1 MRPDWRPGNQRP
13 SREKV
18 GPVAAPNARRWVKAI
33 LHRPPATEPTNWLS
47 KRVLPFSPFS
57 FSFFLS
63 FYFFGSLGFFFSS
76 CSFSTPP
83 LETRNSKRTFSRRPR
98 QTGLA
103 AGIRTVLFAFFF
115 LFFFLFFFG
124 FGFTG
129 LPGFSGREME
139 LLVFDSAGGL
149 AIFVCLFFYFYF
161 GTTVA
166 GRLCRTLA
174 DFLSQTK
181 RVDWPCDRPED

>member
-76 CSFSTPP
+76 CSFSTSP

-115 LFFFLFFFG
+115 LFFFLVLFRFRFYWVTRIFWPRDGAASLRFG
-124 FGFTG
+124 RWVGNFRLFIFLFLLRHDRCWPTLPDSRG
-129 LPGFSGREME
+129 LS
-139 LLVFDSAGGL
+139 L
-149 AIFVCLFFYFYF
+149 ANE
-161 GTTVA
+161 T
-166 GRLCRTLA
+166 
-174 DFLSQTK
+174 S
-181 RVDWPCDRPED
+181 